1 MKVGVYNRWLS
12 TMGGGERHTLAIA
25 SHLAKTHD
33 VTVIGHTPVD
43 AASLSARLHLD
54 VANVAFGA
62 VPLRP
67 PVEMGPIAA
76 GYDLFINASNQ
87 DFVPPRAR
95 RNAMM
100 VYFPATPPVV
110 PGARLR
116 RRVGQWIVRLSRLPA
131 PIEGVYGSQEAFG
144 ERAHGLGRAA
154 QFALPACARP
164 YTVRLLLAAAAPTVT
179 GADLALDG
187 ETVASVRFAECGRYV
202 GAAVTVTA
210 GGRSRTLSIQACGSA
225 DGPVSLYATPPQ
237 ADHLPARVYR
247 RLFAEAWPGLGVR
260 LQNPL
265 PENLRAIAAGYDLI
279 WANSRYTQ
287 RWIDIY
293 WHLPSTVLYPP
304 VDVAQFAP
312 HSKRPQ
318 ILSVGRFFAGQHN
331 KKHLVMVEQF
341 RQMADA
347 GLGGW
352 ELHLAGGSTPGAAHE
367 DYLRRVRAA
376 AAGYPIR
383 IYVDLAF
390 ERLVELVG
398 ASSIYWHAGGYG
410 ESEALH
416 PVRFEHFGITAV
428 EAMAAGCA
436 PVLIG
441 RGGLAELVRHG
452 EDGYL
457 WYTTDELRRH
467 TRRLMDDAS
476 LRSRIAQAAMVR
488 SRRFDLPAFEADL
501 DRSLAPLLNG

>member
-1 MKVGVYNRWLS
+1 MKVGIYNRWLA
-12 TMGGGERHTLAIA
+12 TMGGGERYTLAIA
-25 SHLAKTHD
+25 AHLAKVHE
-33 VTVIGHTPVD
+33 VTVISHAPAD
-43 AASLSARLHLD
+43 AAELAARLHLD
-54 VANVAFGA
+54 LSGVTFRA
-62 VPLRP
+62 VWPRP
-67 PVEMGPIAA
+67 PDEMGPVAA
-76 GYDLFINASNQ
+76 EYDLFINASNQ
-87 DFVPPRAR
+87 DFVPPQAK
-95 RNAMM
+95 RNAMV
-100 VYFPATPPVV
+100 VYFPAVPPAG
-110 PGARLR
+110 PGPRFR
-116 RRVGQWIVRLSRLPA
+116 RRIGRVIR
-131 PIEGVYGSQEAFG
+131 
-144 ERAHGLGRAA
+144 RAA
-154 QFALPACARP
+154 SLPQP
-164 YTVRLLLAAAAPTVT
+164 
-179 GADLALDG
+179 
-187 ETVASVRFAECGRYV
+187 VASLY
-202 GAAVTVTA
+202 
-210 GGRSRTLSIQACGSA
+210 RTLFEE
-225 DGPVSLYATPPQ
+225 V
-237 ADHLPARVYR
+237 
-247 RLFAEAWPGLGVR
+247 WPGVGLR
-260 LQNPL
+260 LMNPL
-265 PENLRAIAAGYDLI
+265 PVNLRAIAAGYDLI
-279 WANSRYTQ
+279 WAISQYTR
-287 RWIDIY
+287 RWIDAY

-398 ASSIYWHAGGYG
+398 ASSIYWHASGYG

-416 PVRFEHFGITAV
+416 PVKFEHFGITAV

-467 TRRLMDDAS
+467 TRRLMDDAF

-488 SRRFDLPAFEADL
+488 SRRFDLPIFEADL